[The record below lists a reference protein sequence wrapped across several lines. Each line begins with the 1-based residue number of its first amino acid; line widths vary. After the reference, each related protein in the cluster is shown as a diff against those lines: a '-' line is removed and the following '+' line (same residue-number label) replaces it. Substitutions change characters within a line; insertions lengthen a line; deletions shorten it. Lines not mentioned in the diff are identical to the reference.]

1 MQRTPVA
8 QCTTAGR
15 GDMRIA
21 NAALSSRRAQ
31 ARYHPIEVVLLNWHG
46 KCNVLNVA
54 TQGRHRAGPSSA
66 TSPSVQ
72 HLRPAAMHAFSVIG
86 GSAGSLLVFPKNT
99 NDVSRFVCRR
109 RLGA

>member
-54 TQGRHRAGPSSA
+54 TQGRHRARPIER
-66 TSPSVQ
+66 
-72 HLRPAAMHAFSVIG
+72 HLAFCAAVPA
-86 GSAGSLLVFPKNT
+86 
-99 NDVSRFVCRR
+99 RR
-109 RLGA
+109 HVTPFL